1 MTTLRMVLYVL
12 TALCTIWGFISL
24 ALLDNP
30 LPDLG
35 CEWAAAALL
44 FLLAE
49 LVRYCDTRS
58 RARLAAGR
66 QAVWERRLGTAY
78 IEIKP
83 EFRGF
88 DRFGL
93 DGIDDADECVVCD
106 GKHYVSAAR
115 VVRTAADGAPFA
127 AWRASAMIP
136 CPGCPTLIIHRVG
149 A

>member
-12 TALCTIWGFISL
+12 TAWCTIWGFISL

-66 QAVWERRLGTAY
+66 RTRHVQAAAMS
-78 IEIKP
+78 
-83 EFRGF
+83 RG
-88 DRFGL
+88 R
-93 DGIDDADECVVCD
+93 CVVCD